1 MKSTYS
7 SKYSRE
13 KYDVE
18 QACTL
23 SKKHGGITITGV
35 VSTLTSVQGELI
47 NRYVTLECE
56 NKKKYPSFKTHR
68 DFQNLYR
75 EFRNS
80 GSARATAW
88 YATHVMGTLD

>member
-1 MKSTYS
+1 MHT
-7 SKYSRE
+7 
-13 KYDVE
+13 V
-18 QACTL
+18 
-23 SKKHGGITITGV
+23 KKHGGITITGA

-56 NKKKYPSFKTHR
+56 NKKKYPSFKTDR

-80 GSARATAW
+80 GSARATAR
-88 YATHVMGTLD
+88 YATHVMGTSD